1 VSRFADRILGRPREN
16 PNAAMRSVAVIP
28 VYRPDSSA
36 LLDLLDTLTTAGI
49 PVLVTDDA
57 SPCTFDHVLRAVTD
71 RGIPV
76 VRHPRN
82 AGIARGLN
90 EGLAFAREQG
100 ASWLLTVDQDS
111 SLPAGYVEALL
122 TSAPT
127 EPGLWSDP
135 SALRPG
141 VIGAGIIGDA
151 SGDLGYPTRSEQGF
165 SVTEEV
171 FQTGSLWSVAAL
183 TEVGGFDERLG
194 IDGVDS
200 GACLA
205 LRKAGYS
212 VIVAPEVRLAHTLGT
227 QARSV
232 RILGREVVSTG
243 HSPERRE
250 SMVRNR
256 LRLAP
261 GEFAE
266 SPTHAFRT
274 LRRLAMNTALAVT
287 VEDDRWAK
295 AKGSVRGLFPRGSR

>member
-1 VSRFADRILGRPREN
+1 VS
-16 PNAAMRSVAVIP
+16 SVAAVIP
-28 VYRPDSSA
+28 VYRPEGSA
-36 LLDLLDTLTTAGI
+36 LLALIDSLTSSSV

-57 SPCTFDHVLRAVTD
+57 SPCTFDHVMRAVAD
-71 RGIPV
+71 RGV
-76 VRHPRN
+76 SMVRHPRN

-90 EGLAFAREQG
+90 EGLAFARERG
-100 ASWLLTVDQDS
+100 SSWLLTIDQDS
-111 SLPAGYVEALL
+111 SLPSGYIEALL
-122 TSAPT
+122 AAAPA
-127 EPGLWSDP
+127 ESGLWSDP
-135 SALRPG
+135 SALRAG

-151 SGDLGYPTRSEQGF
+151 SGDLRYPTHSEQGF
-165 SVTEEV
+165 SITEEV
-171 FQTGSLWSVAAL
+171 FQSGSLWSVKAL
-183 TEVGGFDERLG
+183 TEVGGFDECLG

-200 GACLA
+200 AACLA

-212 VIVAPEVRLAHTLGT
+212 VVVAPSVRLSHTLGS

-232 RILGREVVSTG
+232 RILGREVVSSG

-261 GEFAE
+261 AEFAE
-266 SPTHAFRT
+266 SPMHALRT

-295 AKGSVRGLFPRGSR
+295 AKGSVRGLFPRGTR

>member
-1 VSRFADRILGRPREN
+1 
-16 PNAAMRSVAVIP
+16 VIP
-28 VYRPDSSA
+28 VYRPEESA
-36 LLDLLDTLTTAGI
+36 LLALLDALTTAEV

-57 SPCTFDHVLRAVTD
+57 SPCTFDHVMRAVAD
-71 RGIPV
+71 RGTPV

-90 EGLAFAREQG
+90 EGLAFAREHG
-100 ASWLLTVDQDS
+100 ATWLLTVDQDS
-111 SLPAGYVEALL
+111 CLPSGYVEALL
-122 TSAPT
+122 AAAPV
-127 EPGLWSDP
+127 ESGLWSDP
-135 SALRPG
+135 AALRTG
-141 VIGAGIIGDA
+141 VIGAGIIADS
-151 SGDLGYPTRSEQGF
+151 SGDLGYPTHPDQGF

-171 FQTGSLWSVAAL
+171 FQTGSLWSVEAL

-200 GACLA
+200 AACLA
-205 LRKAGYS
+205 LRKAGFS
-212 VIVAPEVRLAHTLGT
+212 VVVAPSVRLEHTLGS

-232 RILGREVVSTG
+232 RILGREVVSSG

-261 GEFAE
+261 AEFSE
-266 SPTHAFRT
+266 SPSHAFRT

-287 VEDDRWAK
+287 VEEDRWAK
-295 AKGSVRGLFPRGSR
+295 AKGSVRGLFPRGTR

>member
-1 VSRFADRILGRPREN
+1 VNSIA
-16 PNAAMRSVAVIP
+16 AVIP
-28 VYRPDSSA
+28 VYRPDEPALLA
-36 LLDLLDTLTTAGI
+36 LLDSLVSERI

-57 SPCTFDHVLRAVTD
+57 SPCTFDHVMRAIAD
-71 RGIPV
+71 RGIPI
-76 VRHPRN
+76 VRHPQN

-100 ASWLLTVDQDS
+100 AIWLLTVDQDS
-111 SLPAGYVEALL
+111 SLPPGYVEALL
-122 TSAPT
+122 ASSPA
-127 EPGLWSDP
+127 ESGLWSDP

-141 VIGAGIIGDA
+141 VVGAGIIGDS
-151 SGDLGYPTRSEQGF
+151 SGDLTYPTRSEQGF

-171 FQTGSLWSVAAL
+171 FQSGSFWSVAAL

-200 GACLA
+200 AACLA

-212 VIVAPEVRLAHTLGT
+212 VVVAPSIRLEHTLGT

-232 RILGREVVSTG
+232 RILGRGVVASG

-261 GEFAE
+261 AEFTE

-287 VEDDRWAK
+287 VEDERWAK
-295 AKGSVRGLFPRGSR
+295 AKGSVRGLFPKR

>member
-1 VSRFADRILGRPREN
+1 MS
-16 PNAAMRSVAVIP
+16 SVAAVIP
-28 VYRPDSSA
+28 AYRPDDSA
-36 LLDLLDTLTTAGI
+36 LLALVESLTSAGI

-57 SPCTFDHVLRAVTD
+57 SPCTFDHALRSVAN
-71 RGIPV
+71 RGITV

-90 EGLAFAREQG
+90 EGLAFARERG
-100 ASWLLTVDQDS
+100 AAWLLTVDQDS
-111 SLPAGYVEALL
+111 TLPAGYVDALL
-122 TSAPT
+122 ASAPA
-127 EPGLWSDP
+127 ESGLWSDP

-151 SGDLGYPTRSEQGF
+151 SGDLDYPTRSEQGF

-183 TEVGGFDERLG
+183 TEIGGFDERLG

-200 GACLA
+200 AACLA

-212 VIVAPEVRLAHTLGT
+212 VVVAPSVRLSHTLGT
-227 QARSV
+227 KARSV
-232 RILGREVVSTG
+232 RILGREVVASG
-243 HSPERRE
+243 HSAERRE

>member
-1 VSRFADRILGRPREN
+1 MRTFGEPPSKVEDV
-16 PNAAMRSVAVIP
+16 PNVAAVIP
-28 VYRPDSSA
+28 VYRPEESA
-36 LLDLLDTLTTAGI
+36 LLDLLDALTAGGT
-49 PVLVTDDA
+49 PVLVSDDA
-57 SPCTFDHVLRAVTD
+57 SPCTFDHVLRAVAN

-90 EGLAFAREQG
+90 EGLAFARERG
-100 ASWLLTVDQDS
+100 AAWLLTVDQDS
-111 SLPAGYVEALL
+111 TLPSGYLEALL
-122 TSAPT
+122 AASPA
-127 EPGLWSDP
+127 ESSLWGDP
-135 SALRPG
+135 AAIRPG
-141 VIGAGIIGDA
+141 VIGAGVIGDS

-183 TEVGGFDERLG
+183 AEVGGFDERLG

-200 GACLA
+200 AVCLA

-212 VIVAPEVRLAHTLGT
+212 VVVAESVRLVHTLGT
-227 QARSV
+227 NARSI
-232 RILGREVVSTG
+232 RILGREVVSSG

-261 GEFAE
+261 AEFVE

-295 AKGSVRGLFPRGSR
+295 AKGSVRGLFPRR

>member
-1 VSRFADRILGRPREN
+1 MS
-16 PNAAMRSVAVIP
+16 SVAAVIP
-28 VYRPDSSA
+28 VFRPDESELLA
-36 LLDLLDTLTTAGI
+36 LLETLSTARI
-49 PVLVTDDA
+49 PMLVTDDA
-57 SPCTFDHVLRAVTD
+57 SPCTSDPALRAVAD
-71 RGIPV
+71 LGISV

-100 ASWLLTVDQDS
+100 ATWLLTVDQDS
-111 SLPAGYVEALL
+111 SLPSGYIKALL
-122 TSAPT
+122 AASPA
-127 EPGLWSDP
+127 ESGLWSEP

-141 VIGAGIIGDA
+141 VIGAGIIGDS

-200 GACLA
+200 AACLA

-212 VIVAPEVRLAHTLGT
+212 VVVAPSVRLSHTLGT
-227 QARSV
+227 QARSI
-232 RILGREVVSTG
+232 RILGREVVSSG

-261 GEFAE
+261 AEFTE

-274 LRRLAMNTALAVT
+274 LRRLTMSSVLAVT
-287 VEDDRWAK
+287 LEDNRWAK
-295 AKGSVRGLFPRGSR
+295 AKGIARGVLPRSNRRTEL

>member
-1 VSRFADRILGRPREN
+1 MS
-16 PNAAMRSVAVIP
+16 SVAAVIP
-28 VYRPDSSA
+28 VFRPEPLA
-36 LLDLLDTLTTAGI
+36 LVALLDTLGEAGI

-57 SPCTFDHVLRAVTD
+57 SPCTFDHVLRAVKD
-71 RGIPV
+71 RGITV

-90 EGLAFAREQG
+90 EGLAFAREQR
-100 ASWLLTVDQDS
+100 ATWLLTIDQDS
-111 SLPAGYVEALL
+111 TLPAGYVEALL
-122 TSAPT
+122 ASAPADS
-127 EPGLWSDP
+127 GLWSDP

-165 SVTEEV
+165 SVTDEV

-212 VIVAPEVRLAHTLGT
+212 VIVAPDVRLAHTLGT

>member
-1 VSRFADRILGRPREN
+1 MS
-16 PNAAMRSVAVIP
+16 SVAAVIP
-28 VYRPDSSA
+28 VYRPESSA
-36 LLDLLDTLTTAGI
+36 LHSLLDSLSTADV

-57 SPCTFDHVLRAVTD
+57 SPCTFDHVLRSVAE

-100 ASWLLTVDQDS
+100 AAWLLTVDQDS
-111 SLPAGYVEALL
+111 TLPAGYVDALL
-122 TSAPT
+122 ASAPA
-127 EPGLWSDP
+127 ESGLWSDP

-200 GACLA
+200 AACLA

-212 VIVAPEVRLAHTLGT
+212 VVVAPSVRLSHTLGT
-227 QARSV
+227 KARSV
-232 RILGREVVSTG
+232 RILGREVGATG

-261 GEFAE
+261 GEFAQ
-266 SPTHAFRT
+266 SPTHALRT

>member
-1 VSRFADRILGRPREN
+1 MS
-16 PNAAMRSVAVIP
+16 SVAAVIP
-28 VYRPDSSA
+28 VFRPDEFA
-36 LLDLLDTLTTAGI
+36 LLALLDTLSTAGI

-57 SPCTFDHVLRAVTD
+57 SPCTADHALRAVAD
-71 RGIPV
+71 LGIAV

-90 EGLAFAREQG
+90 EGLAFARKQG
-100 ASWLLTVDQDS
+100 ATWLLTMDQDS
-111 SLPAGYVEALL
+111 ALPAGYVEALL
-122 TSAPT
+122 AASPAESGP
-127 EPGLWSDP
+127 WSDP

-141 VIGAGIIGDA
+141 VIGAGVIGDA
-151 SGDLGYPTRSEQGF
+151 SGDLGYPTHSKQGF
-165 SVTEEV
+165 SLTEEV

-212 VIVAPEVRLAHTLGT
+212 VIVAPDARLTHTLGT

-261 GEFAE
+261 SEFAE
-266 SPTHAFRT
+266 SPTHAVRT
-274 LRRLAMNTALAVT
+274 LRRLMMNSMLAVT
-287 VEDDRWAK
+287 IEENRRAK
-295 AKGSVRGLFPRGSR
+295 ARGIARGLFPKSAKRTEL

>member
-1 VSRFADRILGRPREN
+1 VS
-16 PNAAMRSVAVIP
+16 SVAAVIP
-28 VYRPDSSA
+28 AYRPDDSA
-36 LLDLLDTLTTAGI
+36 LLALVESLTSAGI

-57 SPCTFDHVLRAVTD
+57 SPCTFDHALRSVAN
-71 RGIPV
+71 RGITV

-90 EGLAFAREQG
+90 EGLAFARERG
-100 ASWLLTVDQDS
+100 AAWLLTVDQDS
-111 SLPAGYVEALL
+111 TLPAGYVDALL
-122 TSAPT
+122 ASAPA
-127 EPGLWSDP
+127 ESGLWSDP

-151 SGDLGYPTRSEQGF
+151 SGDLDYPTRSEQGF

-183 TEVGGFDERLG
+183 TEIGGFDERLG

-200 GACLA
+200 AACLA

-212 VIVAPEVRLAHTLGT
+212 VVVAPSVRLSHTLGT
-227 QARSV
+227 KARSV
-232 RILGREVVSTG
+232 RILGREVVASG
-243 HSPERRE
+243 HSAERRE

>member
-1 VSRFADRILGRPREN
+1 MSSIA
-16 PNAAMRSVAVIP
+16 AVIP
-28 VYRPDSSA
+28 VFRPDESA
-36 LLDLLDTLTTAGI
+36 LLALLDTLSIAGI

-57 SPCTFDHVLRAVTD
+57 SPCTSDHVMRVVTE
-71 RGIPV
+71 RGISV

-100 ASWLLTVDQDS
+100 ATWLLTVDQDS
-111 SLPAGYVEALL
+111 SLPSGYVEALL
-122 TSAPT
+122 AASPA
-127 EPGLWSDP
+127 ESGLWSDP
-135 SALRPG
+135 SAVRPG
-141 VIGAGIIGDA
+141 VIGAGIIGDS
-151 SGDLGYPTRSEQGF
+151 SGDLGYPTHSEQGF

-183 TEVGGFDERLG
+183 TEVGGFDERLS

-200 GACLA
+200 AACLA

-212 VIVAPEVRLAHTLGT
+212 VVVAPSVRLSHTLGT
-227 QARSV
+227 QARSI
-232 RILGREVVSTG
+232 RILGCEVVSTG

-261 GEFAE
+261 AEFTE

-287 VEDDRWAK
+287 VEDNRWAK
-295 AKGSVRGLFPRGSR
+295 AKGSVRGLFPRRINDR